1 MRIIKLKFNSG
12 EKMKQVKRIF
22 SSDGREHI
30 DIFSAN
36 DGRYT
41 LQWFIS
47 KYDPEEE
54 VDYEVQKKP
63 SPSSIF
69 GDIDSAIAEA
79 KRLIS
84 VE

>member
-1 MRIIKLKFNSG
+1 MRIIKLIFNYG
-12 EKMKQVKRIF
+12 EKMIQVERIF
-22 SSDGREHI
+22 SSDGKDHI
-30 DIFSAN
+30 DIFLAD

-41 LQWFIS
+41 LQWLIS

-63 SPSSIF
+63 SPSSTF

>member
-1 MRIIKLKFNSG
+1 MRIIKLKFNFG

-54 VDYEVQKKP
+54 VETILVEKRKKKKQKK
-63 SPSSIF
+63 
-69 GDIDSAIAEA
+69 A
-79 KRLIS
+79 K
-84 VE
+84 